1 MRIGE
6 LARRTGVRVETIRWY
21 EKAGLLE
28 EPDRSASN
36 YREYDKASLDRLTF
50 IKRGRDL
57 GFSLDQVS
65 QLMSLTRSPGENCAT
80 VDAIAVQHLTAIDR
94 KIADLTALRRE
105 LTGLVDS
112 CAGGSIGDCDILR
125 ALSPEGDQESAP

>member
-28 EPDRSASN
+28 EPGRSASN

-125 ALSPEGDQESAP
+125 ALSPEGDHESAP

>member
-6 LARRTGVRVETIRWY
+6 LACRTGVRVETIRWY

-36 YREYDKASLDRLTF
+36 YREYDKASLNRLTF

-65 QLMSLTRSPGENCAT
+65 QLMNLTRNPGENCAT
-80 VDAIAVQHLTAIDR
+80 VDAIAVQHLAAIDR

-105 LTGLVDS
+105 LTDLVES

-125 ALSPEGDQESAP
+125 ALSPGSDHE

>member
-1 MRIGE
+1 MGPGR
-6 LARRTGVRVETIRWY
+6 
-21 EKAGLLE
+21 AGPE
-28 EPDRSASN
+28 YTRGSGN
-36 YREYDKASLDRLTF
+36 YREYNKASLARLTF

-57 GFSLDQVS
+57 GFSIDQVS
-65 QLMSLTRSPGENCAT
+65 QLMNLTRSAGENCAT
-80 VDAIAVQHLTAIDR
+80 VDAIAVQHLAAVDR

-125 ALSPEGDQESAP
+125 ALSPEGTEE

>member
-21 EKAGLLE
+21 EKAGLIAA
-28 EPDRSASN
+28 PARSGGN
-36 YREYDKASLDRLTF
+36 YRDYDAAALRRLSF

-57 GFSLDQVS
+57 GFSLDQITG
-65 QLMSLTRSPGENCAT
+65 LMAMARDRGADCTQ
-80 VDAIAVQHLTAIDR
+80 VDAIARDHLHTIDR

-105 LTGLVDS
+105 IATMIAS
-112 CAGGSIGDCDILR
+112 CEGGEIETCNILDALAPAG
-125 ALSPEGDQESAP
+125 SP